1 MSVRKRCVIN
11 DCSKNCGWKIVES
24 DSEYVRS
31 HKHHESPRSHCN
43 DDHDHCHEVFDPC
56 NRNNNRNF
64 QRTLISVINPTNS
77 ILEIPIEFTNTF
89 AARAIGVQQV
99 IGNTVNISGWSDTLP
114 DILDAFDNTTGIYT
128 APENGDYEFNLIL
141 NFKTSVP
148 LTVNDAGTN
157 IPIVEIYDVASGST
171 LAGGSILLPTSN
183 IQITIPPIAS
193 GELPIEIE
201 ATNVLGSGQVVLT
214 AIIPLV
220 AGQQVR
226 VRANSNGMVYNPI
239 QEIIEPAFIDFNP
252 NNSASRLTI
261 QKVRNT
267 PIIRYILN

>member
-11 DCSKNCGWKIVES
+11 DCAKNCGWKIVES
-24 DSEYVRS
+24 DPECVRN
-31 HKHHESPRSHCN
+31 HKHHESPRTHHN
-43 DDHDHCHEVFDPC
+43 EDHDHCHEVFDPC
-56 NRNNNRNF
+56 NRNNSRNF

-77 ILEIPIEFTNTF
+77 VLEIPIEFTNAFTT
-89 AARAIGVQQV
+89 RAVNIQQV

-157 IPIVEIYDVASGST
+157 VPIVEIYDVASGST

-252 NNSASRLTI
+252 NSSASRLTI